1 MSLIN
6 WNIRNRDV
14 AAADCK
20 GIDPYEPVTGED
32 EGVGWGGALI
42 VILTGLTALAHILYR
57 GKE

>member
-20 GIDPYEPVTGED
+20 GIDPYEPITEED
-32 EGVGWGGALI
+32 EGIGWCGALI
-42 VILTGLTALAHILYR
+42 VILTGLATVAHVLHF

>member
-6 WNIRNRDV
+6 RIRDRA
-14 AAADCK
+14 AAADCKK
-20 GIDPYEPVTGED
+20 GIDPYEPITKED

-42 VILTGLTALAHILYR
+42 VILMGLATVAHVLHF